1 MDKKEYQEQFT
12 SSEIDQENM
21 TLDYQLLVHKLKN
34 IKKSIAL
41 LEKNFL
47 DKKI

>member
-47 DKKI
+47 DKQI

>member
-47 DKKI
+47 GKQT

>member
-1 MDKKEYQEQFT
+1 MDKKEHLEEFT
-12 SSEIDQENM
+12 SSEIDQENIS
-21 TLDYQLLVHKLKN
+21 LDYQLLVNKLKN

-47 DKKI
+47 GKQT